1 MRGLRIAFMGTPDF
15 SSQVLTALIDAGH
28 DIVCVYSQPPRPA
41 GRGKNL
47 TASPVHR
54 LAESRSIEV
63 RTPTSLKS
71 EEVQT
76 AFADLNLDVAIVVA
90 YGLILPTAILAAPRF
105 GCLNLHA
112 SLLPRWRGAAP
123 IQRAIMAGDSETG
136 VAVMQMAEGLDTGD
150 VLSESKVSIS
160 NQTTAGSL
168 HEELAGAGATLMV
181 ETVSRLGDPILVA
194 AAQSNEGVTYAEKI
208 SKSEAAIDWSRSAE
222 ELCRHI
228 HGLSPFPGAY
238 CTHNGTR
245 VKLLEVTVVKGA
257 GEPGQVLDNDL
268 TIACGKDALK
278 LVLLQRAG
286 KSPMPAKVFLNGH
299 SINKDEVL
307 T

>member
-90 YGLILPTAILAAPRF
+90 YGLILPTAILEAPRF

-123 IQRAIMAGDSETG
+123 IQRAIMAGDSEAG

-168 HEELAGAGATLMV
+168 HEELAGAGATLIV
-181 ETVSRLGDPILVA
+181 ETVSRLGDPSLVA

-222 ELCRHI
+222 ALCRHI

-268 TIACGKDALK
+268 TIACGKGALK

-286 KSPMPAKVFLNGH
+286 KSPMPVKVFLNGH
-299 SINKDEVL
+299 SIRKGEVL